1 VQETAQATEAVTAN
15 IDGVREAAT
24 ETSDASGHV
33 LGAAKDLSR
42 QAEQLSSEVGNFI
55 AEVRA
60 A

>member
-1 VQETAQATEAVTAN
+1 
-15 IDGVREAAT
+15 
-24 ETSDASGHV
+24 V